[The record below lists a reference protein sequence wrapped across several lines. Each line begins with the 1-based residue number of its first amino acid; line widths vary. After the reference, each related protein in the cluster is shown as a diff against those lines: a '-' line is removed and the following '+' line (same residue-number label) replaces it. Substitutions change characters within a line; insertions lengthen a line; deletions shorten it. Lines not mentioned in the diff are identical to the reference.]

1 VFPIKDGFVRFV
13 ATGGYIGYM
22 PIAPGTCGSVLGLGI
37 FLLLALFSLSVY
49 GMALVSLLAVGIWTA
64 GEAEKLLGRKDAS
77 PIVID
82 EIVGMLVTCCAIPAA
97 VLPVLVGFLAF
108 RLFDIYKPVP
118 QLERL
123 PGGWGV
129 MLDDLLAGL
138 LAQGC
143 VRLLLLDLRCLTGCV
158 S

>member
-1 VFPIKDGFVRFV
+1 VLYIKDSFVKIV
-13 ATGGYIGYM
+13 ATGGYIGYV
-22 PIAPGTCGSVLGLGI
+22 PIASGTWGSVLGIGL
-37 FLLLALFSLSVY
+37 FLLLALCSLSVY
-49 GMALVSLLAVGIWTA
+49 GIALVCLLAVGIWTA

-82 EIVGMLVTCCAIPAA
+82 EIVGMLVTYCAVPAA
-97 VLPVLVGFLAF
+97 VLPVAVGFLAF

-138 LAQGC
+138 LAQGF
-143 VRLLLLDLRCLTGCV
+143 VRLLLLFT
-158 S
+158 

>member
-1 VFPIKDGFVRFV
+1 
-13 ATGGYIGYM
+13 M
-22 PIAPGTCGSVLGLGI
+22 PIAPGTWGSVLGLGI
-37 FLLLALFSLSVY
+37 FLLLTRFSLPVY
-49 GMALVSLLAVGIWTA
+49 GMALVSLLVVGIWTA

-82 EIVGMLVTCCAIPAA
+82 EIVGMLVTCFAVPAV
-97 VLPVLVGFLAF
+97 VLPVVVGFLAF

-129 MLDDLLAGL
+129 MLDDLCAGL
-138 LAQGC
+138 LAQGL
-143 VRLLLLDLRCLTGCV
+143 VRLLLLLLA
-158 S
+158 